1 MTGIMDDPDADI
13 RAAAFSR
20 LRTLVQAYGGAL
32 PWSAL
37 SGGFTARDCRVLFA
51 SAAEG
56 IFRPVGMS
64 GVLSLKTVV
73 PKLRGRI
80 WYHDQA
86 SPELRSSSDTFSYAF
101 TGQDAGNTRN
111 QWLRDAMVRQLPLI
125 YFYGVAPAAYEPLFP
140 AYVVE
145 WNPDTLSCSLSF
157 STAADLAAAA
167 PPQASER
174 RYALRTIQQRLHQ
187 AMFRERVLAAYGR
200 RCALS
205 GLPEARLIDAA
216 HIAPDSDER
225 LGQPD
230 VRNGIC
236 MSKIHHAAFDAG
248 LIGIDPDLRIHI
260 SPQLLEMN
268 DGPLLEQ
275 GLKALAGSRIRVPR
289 DPLAVPDRERLANRF
304 ELFLASL

>member
-1 MTGIMDDPDADI
+1 
-13 RAAAFSR
+13 
-20 LRTLVQAYGGAL
+20 
-32 PWSAL
+32 
-37 SGGFTARDCRVLFA
+37 
-51 SAAEG
+51 
-56 IFRPVGMS
+56 
-64 GVLSLKTVV
+64 
-73 PKLRGRI
+73 
-80 WYHDQA
+80 
-86 SPELRSSSDTFSYAF
+86 
-101 TGQDAGNTRN
+101 
-111 QWLRDAMVRQLPLI
+111 
-125 YFYGVAPAAYEPLFP
+125 
-140 AYVVE
+140 
-145 WNPDTLSCSLSF
+145 
-157 STAADLAAAA
+157 
-167 PPQASER
+167 
-174 RYALRTIQQRLHQ
+174 
-187 AMFRERVLAAYGR
+187 MFRERVLAAYGR